1 MTSPIGHL
9 AGRLLHDV
17 PLEEDRYDD
26 KWASE
31 KGGYLIPKIRELRVT
46 LKDRT
51 KSVEERRFA
60 LRFLVHLVED
70 LHMPMHVGENHDQ
83 GGNRLQVRFFDKG
96 SNLHSVWDTGI
107 ISRAQPNE
115 DRWADDLF
123 AMDTPEALAA
133 AQKGS
138 VEDWATESLLA
149 SREAYVDPATGQR
162 IKPGAKLDEAYQAK
176 SPPVAKQRLYRAGAR
191 LAMVLN
197 EAIQAE

>member
-1 MTSPIGHL
+1 MKSTSIR
-9 AGRLLHDV
+9 GRT
-17 PLEEDRYDD
+17 P
-26 KWASE
+26 
-31 KGGYLIPKIRELRVT
+31 
-46 LKDRT
+46 
-51 KSVEERRFA
+51 
-60 LRFLVHLVED
+60 
-70 LHMPMHVGENHDQ
+70 
-83 GGNRLQVRFFDKG
+83 
-96 SNLHSVWDTGI
+96 
-107 ISRAQPNE
+107 
-115 DRWADDLF
+115 DDLF